1 MSWADMVRAPSV
13 TGLFKWRQ
21 FEPEVI
27 LLAVGWYLRFSLSY
41 RWRSCS
47 PSDYCNQLPSIP
59 WLQHYKIKYGSTPR
73 AETVAALN
81 AAGAHRANV
90 LT

>member
-1 MSWADMVRAPSV
+1 MMRRKKASVATLQECFDELGRYGPRTLSHRAVQMV
-13 TGLFKWRQ
+13 Q
-21 FEPEVI
+21 
-27 LLAVGWYLRFSLSY
+27 
-41 RWRSCS
+41 
-47 PSDYCNQLPSIP
+47 YCNQLPSTP
-59 WLQHYKIKYGSTPR
+59 WLQHYKIKYCLTPR

>member
-1 MSWADMVRAPSV
+1 MSSADMVRAPSV
-13 TGLFKWRQ
+13 TGLFKWRK

-27 LLAVGWYLRFSLSY
+27 LLTVGLYLRFSLSY

-59 WLQHYKIKYGSTPR
+59 RLQHYKIKYGVTPR